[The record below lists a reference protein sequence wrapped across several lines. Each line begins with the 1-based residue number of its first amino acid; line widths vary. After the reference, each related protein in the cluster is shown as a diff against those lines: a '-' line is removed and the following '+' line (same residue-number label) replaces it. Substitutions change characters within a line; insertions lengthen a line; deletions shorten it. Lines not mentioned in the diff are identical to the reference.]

1 MFIKQKDILGEMSN
15 DFVKKIMDIS
25 IKESFEKGA
34 FLFHENDY
42 AGFFYVLLKGRVK
55 LSIIHAGHMVYTI
68 NHAGELFGWSS
79 LIGRE
84 TYTASAECVEPTT
97 LLKFDRDLILNVLE
111 KDPVNGVVFFKGL
124 AWSLGNR
131 LIQSYKNISASY
143 QATVPLTGTGQI
155 QEDLIE
161 E

>member
-15 DFVKKIMDIS
+15 DFVKKIMNIS
-25 IKESFEKGA
+25 LKESFEKGA
-34 FLFHENDY
+34 FLFHENDR
-42 AGFFYVLLKGRVK
+42 AGYFYILLKGCVK
-55 LSIIHAGHMVYTI
+55 LSIARAGRMVYTV

-97 LLKFDRDLILNVLE
+97 LLRFDRDLIHNILKE
-111 KDPVNGVVFFKGL
+111 DPVNAAVFFKGL

-143 QATVPLTGTGQI
+143 QSKTLLTGTGQI
-155 QEDLIE
+155 QEELIE